1 MGVDIWTVKIKSE
14 SKNKSYIDWDDC
26 IEDDGWES
34 IIPENNSIHSR
45 GYGKVHHSFINM
57 LLQTRD
63 YTYDYEDEK
72 NPVKLFEGHP
82 CCDKITLRVVCDRL
96 KRFIECIELNN
107 VSDYV
112 WIDVE
117 YSLDRISYNQI
128 KDLYEYLHL
137 ALENGFLIW
146 FSF

>member
-26 IEDDGWES
+26 IEDDGWEN
-34 IIPENNSIHSR
+34 IIPESNSIHSR

-57 LLQTRD
+57 LLSTRD

-72 NPVKLFEGHP
+72 NPIKLFEGHP
-82 CCDKITLRVVCDRL
+82 CCEEITLRVVCDRL
-96 KRFIECIELNN
+96 KYFIDCIELNN
-107 VSDYV
+107 ISDYV

-117 YSLDRISYNQI
+117 YSLNRINYTQI